1 MGTHPIFESDFD
13 CLTDMTAFL
22 PPNLIA
28 LFAPRDRIE
37 FKAPI
42 GELPH
47 EKDRS
52 KNPYSGIA
60 SFVQEFDPHSETP
73 AKVRVETRAE
83 KEKKKRR
90 DILERGMKKTEEAL
104 ENWNPHEDPKAESDP
119 FRTLF
124 VARINYDTS
133 QSKLKREFEEFG
145 RIRHVRLVENTKTG
159 KPRGYAFIEYDKER
173 DMHGAYKYAD
183 GRKIDGKRVLV
194 DVERGRT
201 VKGWRPRRLGGGL
214 GNSRRAPSPIRNEVD
229 EIRRRGGFGFAG
241 DEKRD
246 AARERAKLLDKSKR
260 ESKKDDWDKDRS
272 DRRKRSRSRD
282 RKRDRRDRSRDR
294 DRRRKDRDMADIKT
308 DPGVKT
314 DFDGGDFK
322 SDPDRYVKA
331 EKMDD

>member
-1 MGTHPIFESDFD
+1 
-13 CLTDMTAFL
+13 MTAFL

-37 FKAPI
+37 FKTPI
-42 GELPH
+42 GDLPH
-47 EKDRS
+47 ERDRT

-60 SFVQEFDPHSETP
+60 AFVNDFDAHTEAPQ
-73 AKVRVETRAE
+73 KVRVETRVE
-83 KEKKKRR
+83 KEKRKRR

-104 ENWNPHEDPKAESDP
+104 EAWNPHEDAKAESDP

-124 VARINYDTS
+124 IARINFDTS

-145 RIRHVRLVENTKTG
+145 RIKTIRLVENTKTN
-159 KPRGYAFIEYDKER
+159 KPRGYAFIEFEKER

-229 EIRRRGGFGFAG
+229 DIRRRGGFGFAG
-241 DEKRD
+241 DDKRD
-246 AARERAKLLDKSKR
+246 AARERAKLLDRSKR
-260 ESKKDDWDKDRS
+260 ESKKDDRDGKERS

-294 DRRRKDRDMADIKT
+294 GDRRRRGGDRGDVDIKT

-314 DFDGGDFK
+314 DYDGDFK
-322 SDPDRYVKA
+322 TDPDKNYVKA
-331 EKMDD
+331 EKMDE

>member
-37 FKAPI
+37 FKVPI

-60 SFVQEFDPHSETP
+60 QFVQEFDPHSETP
-73 AKVRVETRAE
+73 AKVRVETRTE

-229 EIRRRGGFGFAG
+229 EIRRRGGYGFAG
-241 DEKRD
+241 DDKRD
-246 AARERAKLLDKSKR
+246 AARERAKLLDRSKR
-260 ESKKDDWDKDRS
+260 DKKDDRDK

-294 DRRRKDRDMADIKT
+294 DRRKRDRDVDIKT

-314 DFDGGDFK
+314 DFDGGFK
-322 SDPDRYVKA
+322 TD
-331 EKMDD
+331 